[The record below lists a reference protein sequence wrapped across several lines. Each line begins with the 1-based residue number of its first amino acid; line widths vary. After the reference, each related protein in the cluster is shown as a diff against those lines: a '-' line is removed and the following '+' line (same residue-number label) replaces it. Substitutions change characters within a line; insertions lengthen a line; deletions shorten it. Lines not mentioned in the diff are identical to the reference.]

1 VDPRGRVLATSVCGH
16 LGQPRETSNLVIR
29 PCHWQVYN
37 PQNVTGRHCKS
48 HLIAL
53 LALLVMTFKDVFST
67 PTTMLNVCTHAFF
80 NFCHNHLGIQIH
92 HDAKETECIESSS
105 GPARTHAYQTDSE
118 PTTVGP
124 RVEHKDEFIC
134 KGGVDA
140 GRLLSLARK
149 GLYSTATKMGG
160 NVLLEEKSVSFPH
173 LCLVRC

>member
-1 VDPRGRVLATSVCGH
+1 
-16 LGQPRETSNLVIR
+16 
-29 PCHWQVYN
+29 
-37 PQNVTGRHCKS
+37 
-48 HLIAL
+48 
-53 LALLVMTFKDVFST
+53 MTFKDIFSP
-67 PTTMLNVCTHAFF
+67 PTTMFNVCTHAFV

-105 GPARTHAYQTDSE
+105 GPARTHPYQTDSE

-140 GRLLSLARK
+140 GRLLNLARK

-160 NVLLEEKSVSFPH
+160 NVLLEEKSVHSASLSNSFTETPLSAPH
-173 LCLVRC
+173 RWDCEIRYPRSQCRDQFKVTVSVPFRV

>member
-1 VDPRGRVLATSVCGH
+1 
-16 LGQPRETSNLVIR
+16 
-29 PCHWQVYN
+29 
-37 PQNVTGRHCKS
+37 
-48 HLIAL
+48 
-53 LALLVMTFKDVFST
+53 MTFKDVFST

-105 GPARTHAYQTDSE
+105 GPARTHPYQTDSE
-118 PTTVGP
+118 PTAVGP

-160 NVLLEEKSVSFPH
+160 NVLLEEKSVPSRIFVEFVAELRYLRPTDGI
-173 LCLVRC
+173 VRSGIPDHNAATNLRSQ